1 MYIPVFQK
9 NLTAR
14 QPWYHGQHQNI
25 WKVDCHPPKCGLIA
39 FDQSPISQ
47 WPSSSRFIIYSYNY
61 LQHVMT
67 HYIHIYIYIYASGPA
82 TPPPPPW
89 DGSHILAPYDIFPL
103 PPPVVW
109 WGVVWYVGY
118 VWCVWSVWYGM
129 FGKYGMF
136 GMYGM
141 YGMNGWYCMDGRY
154 GM

>member
-67 HYIHIYIYIYASGPA
+67 HYIHIYIYAPGPA
-82 TPPPPPW
+82 TPPPPHGMGPIYW
-89 DGSHILAPYDIFPL
+89 PHMISSPS
-103 PPPVVW
+103 PPRGVVGCGMVCW
-109 WGVVWYVGY
+109 VCMVCMVGLVWHVWKVWYVWY
-118 VWCVWSVWYGM
+118 VWYVWHEWLVLYG
-129 FGKYGMF
+129 
-136 GMYGM
+136 
-141 YGMNGWYCMDGRY
+141 W
-154 GM
+154 